1 MEVKRQQ
8 HRTRTRGIDAASA
21 RELEDGLNIAMEE
34 LEGAGQDILS
44 VQIFPLGDGAG
55 AFTAFILYTDNV
67 GLDVD
72 YSQRHTERYEEKTRK
87 ARAQH
92 QRVVERRAQLDAAP
106 DAPPSTPVSTP
117 GS

>member
-8 HRTRTRGIDAASA
+8 HRTRTRAIDAASA
-21 RELEDGLNIAMEE
+21 RELEEGLNFAMEE
-34 LEGAGQDILS
+34 LEDAGQDILS

-72 YSQRHTERYEEKTRK
+72 YTLRHTERHQEKSRK
-87 ARAQH
+87 AKAQQ
-92 QRVVERRAQLDAAP
+92 QRVAERRAQMDAEPA
-106 DAPPSTPVSTP
+106 DSPSPPVSTP